1 MKQQLPPAAIV
12 AIIVV
17 VVGIVAVF
25 FMRGASVSRDGTPPT
40 KSDSVAKD
48 WEKWTGGKNPGAMT
62 KPGGN

>member
-1 MKQQLPPAAIV
+1 MKQQIPPAAVIAIV
-12 AIIVV
+12 VV

-25 FMRGASVSRDGTPPT
+25 FFKGAGVSHDGNPPQ
-40 KSDSVAKD
+40 KPDSVAKE